1 MTVIKK
7 KGIQYFDDDYLE
19 RCRHMTAEAIVDYL
33 EDFRKLQS
41 APDKTKLISMKIP
54 ENLLNTFRKRCE
66 LEGMKYQTQIK
77 TLMQAWMEQ
86 K

>member
-1 MTVIKK
+1 MTSTIK
-7 KGIQYFDDDYLE
+7 KGIQCFDDDYLE

-41 APDKTKLISMKIP
+41 PSEKTKLISIRVP
-54 ENLLNTFRKRCE
+54 ENLLNTFRKRCD
-66 LEGMKYQTQIK
+66 LEGEKYQAQIK
-77 TLMQAWMEQ
+77 LLMQAWLEQ